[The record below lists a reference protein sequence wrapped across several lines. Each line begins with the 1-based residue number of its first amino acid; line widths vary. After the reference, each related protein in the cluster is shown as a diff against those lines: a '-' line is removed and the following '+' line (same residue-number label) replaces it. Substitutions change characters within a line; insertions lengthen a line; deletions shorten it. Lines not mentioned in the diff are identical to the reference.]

1 MVSPDRFALV
11 GIVAKIASRH
21 LGNFCSLASRHQH
34 SVPNVVQIENRA
46 TIHVKVNVCGRDP
59 QQSLY
64 KGRIHK
70 NIAARGSCFFGA
82 DAWALVG
89 AFRRDDGTFFKVHY
103 FSRSPKISPH
113 RNISR

>member
-21 LGNFCSLASRHQH
+21 LGNSYSLASRHQH

-46 TIHVKVNVCGRDP
+46 TIHVKVNVCGTDP

-82 DAWALVG
+82 DAW
-89 AFRRDDGTFFKVHY
+89 
-103 FSRSPKISPH
+103 P
-113 RNISR
+113 